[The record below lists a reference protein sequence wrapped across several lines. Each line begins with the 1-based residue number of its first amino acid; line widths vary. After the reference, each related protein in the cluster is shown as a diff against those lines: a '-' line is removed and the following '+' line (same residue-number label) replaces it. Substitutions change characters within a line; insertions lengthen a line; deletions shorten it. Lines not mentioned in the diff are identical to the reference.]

1 MKRVYLIC
9 VLLVVTTGCAR
20 VNTAAHKAFFN
31 PNTLIPLVGA
41 GIFSIDDFDERVS
54 RWATKHCPIYGSPE
68 NAKRVSDSIKSVLEI
83 ETYVTALAV
92 KESKLERLGIEWA
105 TFKAVGSTT
114 NITKETT
121 SRTRPNGTNDLS
133 FPSACTSFAFTGS
146 TLSNLNL
153 DYIDMRSEVKEVIKI
168 GNVGLAS
175 SVAWARVERGAHYP
189 SDVLAGAAL
198 GHFMSAFI
206 HNLFLTPKDER
217 ASLAIVPIEGG
228 AMARLSYSF

>member
-1 MKRVYLIC
+1 MKRVYL

-54 RWATKHCPIYGSPE
+54 HWATKHCPVYGSPE
-68 NAKRVSDSIKSVLEI
+68 NAADTRSKIKDFLEI
-83 ETYVTALAV
+83 ETYVTAALA
-92 KESKLERLGIEWA
+92 SDNKLKRIGVSWA
-105 TFKAVGSTT
+105 ALKATHSTT
-114 NITKETT
+114 SFLKEET

-133 FPSACTSFAFTGS
+133 FPSGCTSKSFATA
-146 TLSNLNL
+146 TLSNRNIEF
-153 DYIDMRSEVKEVIKI
+153 IDMPLKKGLQY

-175 SVAWARVERGAHYP
+175 SVGWSRIESGVHYP

-198 GHFMSAFI
+198 GHFLTAFI
-206 HNLFLTPKDER
+206 HDVFLEDKTGFTV
-217 ASLAIVPIEGG
+217 VPIEGG
-228 AMARLSYSF
+228 LMARLSYSY